1 MVPCS
6 CPRGHRRANIKLSH
20 LRGRQIP
27 KLGKEELASI
37 ETWSF
42 SLNILNS
49 QNKVYPCQFKSEN
62 SRTRLFCVFI
72 IHWSNFASF
81 SPSNGLFVTT
91 KYRNV
96 LMSLFLVQNTK
107 TRIPVACWINQLPRP
122 RQNVNF
128 NVRNTLFV
136 SIKNPRE
143 ESQTS
148 VSHFL
153 IISVWM
159 TFEPYLSKQ
168 NQIEI

>member
-1 MVPCS
+1 MSPGS
-6 CPRGHRRANIKLSH
+6 PESKHKTLSPQRKTDSKAGNRGACIHRNL
-20 LRGRQIP
+20 
-27 KLGKEELASI
+27 ELQSKYNGQH
-37 ETWSF
+37 T
-42 SLNILNS
+42 
-49 QNKVYPCQFKSEN
+49 VYPCQFKSVN

-72 IHWSNFASF
+72 IHWNNFASF